1 MKCLTQ
7 IFWPG
12 FVSFVLAAI
21 VEIYMGIVTPL
32 WDEIES
38 GEMCMSRLSWKN
50 VSRSEAPEW

>member
-1 MKCLTQ
+1 MLWQ
-7 IFWPG
+7 G

-32 WDEIES
+32 WDETES